1 MNTKLALLPRILPGL
16 FRRLPAITSVGYRM
30 PRDRYFFAGVSFSAA
45 LHAAVL
51 FGFNAPP
58 VKPPPRPIELAAL
71 PPIEA
76 YVLPLAEPEKPETK
90 EEETKTEA
98 KADTDSAG
106 EAASRLPEPIAN
118 PMGGG
123 VLVTREPVAMKL
135 PDATKTNWTVPA
147 NAGSGGVDPG
157 RVRIFRK
164 EDLDDIPV
172 ATNRTAPRY
181 PHEMKRIG
189 ATGTVLLRFVV
200 DCRGDVTDVEVV
212 SADYPEFGKAAAEA
226 MLRWKFKA
234 GLKNGRR
241 VNTRMEMPMAFSLER
256 ST

>member
-16 FRRLPAITSVGYRM
+16 FRRLPAVTSVGYLM

-51 FGFNAPP
+51 FGFNTP
-58 VKPPPRPIELAAL
+58 VKPPPPMEMVRMADPVGPFFL
-71 PPIEA
+71 PP
-76 YVLPLAEPEKPETK
+76 PEPEKLETIA
-90 EEETKTEA
+90 EEAKTEN
-98 KADTDSAG
+98 KADPASSG

-118 PMGGG
+118 PMSNG
-123 VLVTREPVAMKL
+123 VLVTREPMAMKL
-135 PDATKTNWTVPA
+135 PDATKASWTVPA
-147 NAGSGGVDPG
+147 DAGTGGVDPR

-200 DCRGDVTDVEVV
+200 DSRGDVTDVEVV